1 MILIYNRR
9 RRYMNRK
16 KPLTISII
24 TTLLSTPALADADI
38 ETLQQ
43 QVKTLQSQLEQTSSS
58 VDSLMQKGS
67 SQSAT
72 SIGGYGELHYNNLDS
87 GKEIDFHRFVLFFNH
102 EFSDRLRF
110 FSELELEHSLS
121 GEGKPGE
128 VELEQAAIQFDINN
142 NLAVTGGLFLLPV
155 GIINE
160 THEPPTFYG
169 VERNPVE
176 KNIIPTTWWEGG
188 AMISGKP
195 APAWSYDVAVTS
207 GLSVPTSG
215 SKAYKIRDGRQK
227 VASAPAEALAVT
239 GRLQWQPQAG
249 TQIGVTAQ
257 QQDDITQGTATKASA
272 TLLEAHA
279 AIQQGPFGLRALYA
293 AWDIDSSAAEAIGRN
308 EQTGWYVEPSYKLSE
323 KWGVFARYNAWDNEA
338 GDNSNSVQKQTDIGI
353 NYWPHPSVVVKADLQ
368 NQHGTIGND
377 GFNLGLGYQ
386 F

>member
-1 MILIYNRR
+1 MFK
-9 RRYMNRK
+9 K
-16 KPLTISII
+16 KPLAISII
-24 TTLLSTPALADADI
+24 TALFSTAALADAQLDD
-38 ETLQQ
+38 LQQ
-43 QVKTLQSQLEQTSSS
+43 QIKTLQSQLEQTSSS

-67 SQSAT
+67 GQGAT
-72 SIGGYGELHYNNLDS
+72 SIGGYGEMHYNNLDS
-87 GKEIDFHRFVLFFNH
+87 GKEIDFHRFVLFLNH

-142 NLAVTGGLFLLPV
+142 NLAVTGGLFLMPV

-160 THEPPTFYG
+160 THEPATFYG

-227 VASAPAEALAVT
+227 VAAAPAEALAVT
-239 GRLQWQPQAG
+239 ARLQWQPQAG

-279 AIQQGPFGLRALYA
+279 TLQQGPFGLRALYA
-293 AWDIDSSAAEAIGRN
+293 AWDIDSSAAEAVGRN
-308 EQTGWYVEPSYKLSE
+308 EQIGWYLEPSYKLSE
-323 KWGVFARYNAWDNEA
+323 QWGVFARYNAWDNEA
-338 GDNSNSVQKQTDIGI
+338 GDNSDSAQKQTDIGI

>member
-1 MILIYNRR
+1 MFK
-9 RRYMNRK
+9 K
-16 KPLTISII
+16 KPLVISMI
-24 TTLLSTPALADADI
+24 TALLSTPALANTDI
-38 ETLQQ
+38 ESLQQ
-43 QVKTLQSQLEQTSSS
+43 QLKTLQLQLEQTSSS
-58 VDSLMQKGS
+58 VDGLMQKGS
-67 SQSAT
+67 GQSAT

-87 GKEIDFHRFVLFFNH
+87 SKEIDFHRFVLFFNH

-160 THEPPTFYG
+160 THEPATFYG

-195 APAWSYDVAVTS
+195 APAWSYDVSVTS

-239 GRLQWQPQAG
+239 ARLQWQPQAG

-257 QQDDITQGTATKASA
+257 QQDDITQGTTTKASA

-279 AIQQGPFGLRALYA
+279 VIQQGPFGLRALYA
-293 AWDIDSSAAEAIGRN
+293 AWDIDSSAAKAIGRN
-308 EQTGWYVEPSYKLSE
+308 KQSGWYVEPSYKLSE
-323 KWGVFARYNAWDNEA
+323 QWGVFARYNAWDNEA
-338 GDNSNSVQKQTDIGI
+338 GDSSESVQKQTDIGI

>member
-1 MILIYNRR
+1 MF
-9 RRYMNRK
+9 K
-16 KPLTISII
+16 KKSLTISII
-24 TTLLSTPALADADI
+24 TAVFSGAALADAQLDD
-38 ETLQQ
+38 LQQ
-43 QVKTLQSQLEQTSSS
+43 QIKTLQSQLEQTSSS
-58 VDSLMQKGS
+58 VDSLMQKGT
-67 SQSAT
+67 SQGAT
-72 SIGGYGELHYNNLDS
+72 SIGGYGEMHYNNLDS
-87 GKEIDFHRFVLFFNH
+87 GKEIDFHRFVLFLNH

-142 NLAVTGGLFLLPV
+142 NLAVTGGLFLMPV

-160 THEPPTFYG
+160 THEPATFYG

-195 APAWSYDVAVTS
+195 APAWSYDVSVTS

-257 QQDDITQGTATKASA
+257 QQDDITQGTTTKASA

-279 AIQQGPFGLRALYA
+279 VIQQGPFGLRALYA
-293 AWDIDSSAAEAIGRN
+293 AWDIDSTAAKAIGRN
-308 EQTGWYVEPSYKLSE
+308 KQSGWYVEPSYKLAE

-338 GDNSNSVQKQTDIGI
+338 GDNSDSAQKQTDIGI
-353 NYWPHPSVVVKADLQ
+353 NYWPHPSVVIKADLQ

>member
-1 MILIYNRR
+1 
-9 RRYMNRK
+9 MNRK

>member
-1 MILIYNRR
+1 
-9 RRYMNRK
+9 MNRK

-67 SQSAT
+67 GQSAT

-142 NLAVTGGLFLLPV
+142 SLAVTGGLFLMPV

-160 THEPPTFYG
+160 THEPATFYG

-195 APAWSYDVAVTS
+195 APAWSYDVAITS

-293 AWDIDSSAAEAIGRN
+293 AWDIDSSAATAIGRN

-338 GDNSNSVQKQTDIGI
+338 GDNSDSVQKQTDIGI